1 MCLSEILVIIRSV
14 FVRCLLIIVK
24 ELNFV
29 RELVVV
35 RNLLGVGCL
44 IIVGDDVIIQMLLG
58 KERTRPPKER
68 RHSFVCRPSSRAL
81 GESTS
86 LRSGSGPTAALES
99 QSGATRPKCSAQN
112 AAVHWSR
119 PTTSVIWPPTSTPL
133 CRISLGSH
141 LPRGARYTTRLSRHC
156 RPVAAKKVVSPAWI
170 AILSDDTGRAF
181 VGRGTTTP
189 LLASP
194 SRAGPIGWVAP
205 WRRKEGR
212 STDRREETAHGARR
226 KTMTM
231 APPVRSLLF
240 CGGIK
245 NTLTD
250 RGGVGK
256 KGGRPTAGR
265 RRRTSKNDDD
275 VAAPPLALVL
285 WGDQKYMRSAPP
297 SFLRPNICKLSK
309 Y

>member
-29 RELVVV
+29 RELIVV

-58 KERTRPPKER
+58 EERTRPPKER

-112 AAVHWSR
+112 AAVHRSR

-133 CRISLGSH
+133 CRITLGSH
-141 LPRGARYTTRLSRHC
+141 LPCGARYTTRLSRHC
-156 RPVAAKKVVSPAWI
+156 RPPRRGEEGGVARQDCDPHP
-170 AILSDDTGRAF
+170 
-181 VGRGTTTP
+181 TTP
-189 LLASP
+189 TVGLSSA
-194 SRAGPIGWVAP
+194 
-205 WRRKEGR
+205 E
-212 STDRREETAHGARR
+212 ARR
-226 KTMTM
+226 
-231 APPVRSLLF
+231 PPSSPPPRVPDRS
-240 CGGIK
+240 GGWP
-245 NTLTD
+245 
-250 RGGVGK
+250 RGVGK

-275 VAAPPLALVL
+275 GAARLAPVL
-285 WGDQKYMRSAPP
+285 WGSKIQNTPP
-297 SFLRPNICKLSK
+297 PFFAQTFIFIIPDKGFSRKFVRPYYGILSGFFTESMITLLRVIIRHFA
-309 Y
+309 